1 MRTRFRKTGVV
12 ILLALLGQ
20 AVSAQEVAVNRDP
33 FSAPDI
39 EEVVRAADYDR
50 VAKITAELVEEKL
63 SDLEQS
69 IITEVE
75 RRLSSMLDR
84 RLTEFSQQMD
94 ERMEARLSEMAG
106 VVAGLRDEVPAEI
119 ERAIAERVRA
129 GSSDAAAM
137 GLLPEGSA
145 FVACVDGK
153 ALYRDAGGSTFYAD
167 DSMGGS
173 GVSRCSN

>member
-1 MRTRFRKTGVV
+1 MRRLFRTTGVTV
-12 ILLALLGQ
+12 FIALLGQ
-20 AVSAQEVAVNRDP
+20 ASIAQEVEVNRDP
-33 FSAPDI
+33 FSAPQI
-39 EEVVRAADYDR
+39 SEVIRAADHDR
-50 VAKITAELVEEKL
+50 VARITSELVAQEL
-63 SDLEQS
+63 SDLQQS
-69 IITEVE
+69 IIIEVE

-84 RLTEFSQQMD
+84 RLSEFSQQLD

-106 VVAGLRDEVPAEI
+106 VVSGLRDEVPAEI

-137 GLLPEGSA
+137 GLLPEGAS